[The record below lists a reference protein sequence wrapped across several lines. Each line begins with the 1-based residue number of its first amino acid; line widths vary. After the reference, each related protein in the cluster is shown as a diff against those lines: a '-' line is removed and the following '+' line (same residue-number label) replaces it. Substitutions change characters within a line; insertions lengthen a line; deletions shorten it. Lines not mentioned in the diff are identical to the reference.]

1 MRLGLRIRIVGAL
14 LALTALCA
22 SAASAATEDGLEL
35 RPTRAVLF
43 PDRAYVLSLPTGAY
57 LSPSSV
63 VVRENGKVVNGVT
76 VVPASSA
83 KTGQF
88 GTVLVIDA
96 SDSMRGDAIA
106 AATAAARAFADHR
119 QPNQS
124 IAVVTFN
131 DRANVILPLTT
142 DSDAIDAALVTQP
155 PLAHETHLY
164 DAVVMAVGMLEKA
177 DVTVRSVVVLSDGA
191 DTKSAHSLDEAA
203 KAAQDAGVRI
213 FTVGLRSRAF
223 DQGALKDLA
232 RQGSGEFQE
241 AQTPDDLQP
250 IFDQLGSQLASEYLI
265 RYRSNVPANKKV
277 VVAVTVEGYE
287 GVATAGYTTP
297 AVLGTPQAPFSRSDI
312 ERFIRSATGM
322 LTTAFLVAFLIALSL
337 HLLIRPRDGGVRAR
351 LAEFVSLPL
360 RDRQAAPPEERE
372 LLYERAEKSFEGMRW
387 WERFKQELDIGK
399 ITISPVRILV
409 WTSALT
415 LLAIYLLSLVGGPVF
430 ALLGFSVPFIVRGM
444 IRRRAEKQRQ
454 LFADQLPDNLQ
465 VLASALRAG
474 HSLVGALSVVVEDS
488 PEPSRSEF
496 RRVIADEQLG
506 VPLEDAFDTV
516 AQRMRSKDLGQVGL
530 VAALQHQTGGNTA
543 EVLDRV
549 AETVR
554 ERFEV
559 RRLVRTLTTQ
569 GRMSRWILTG
579 LPVFLLV
586 VISFLNP
593 DYIQPLYD
601 KTGGRVLLLVAALM
615 VTTGSL
621 VIRKIVDIKV

>member
-1 MRLGLRIRIVGAL
+1 
-14 LALTALCA
+14 
-22 SAASAATEDGLEL
+22 
-35 RPTRAVLF
+35 
-43 PDRAYVLSLPTGAY
+43 LP
-57 LSPSSV
+57 
-63 VVRENGKVVNGVT
+63 VRE
-76 VVPASSA
+76 
-83 KTGQF
+83 
-88 GTVLVIDA
+88 
-96 SDSMRGDAIA
+96 
-106 AATAAARAFADHR
+106 
-119 QPNQS
+119 
-124 IAVVTFN
+124 
-131 DRANVILPLTT
+131 
-142 DSDAIDAALVTQP
+142 
-155 PLAHETHLY
+155 
-164 DAVVMAVGMLEKA
+164 
-177 DVTVRSVVVLSDGA
+177 
-191 DTKSAHSLDEAA
+191 
-203 KAAQDAGVRI
+203 
-213 FTVGLRSRAF
+213 
-223 DQGALKDLA
+223 
-232 RQGSGEFQE
+232 
-241 AQTPDDLQP
+241 
-250 IFDQLGSQLASEYLI
+250 
-265 RYRSNVPANKKV
+265 
-277 VVAVTVEGYE
+277 
-287 GVATAGYTTP
+287 
-297 AVLGTPQAPFSRSDI
+297 
-312 ERFIRSATGM
+312 
-322 LTTAFLVAFLIALSL
+322 
-337 HLLIRPRDGGVRAR
+337 
-351 LAEFVSLPL
+351 
-360 RDRQAAPPEERE
+360 RQAAPQEDRE

-415 LLAIYLLSLVGGPVF
+415 LLAIYVLSLVGGPVF

-530 VAALQHQTGGNTA
+530 VAALQHETGGNTA